1 MGPASWKA
9 GSGQGRPCLLFL
21 CWGGPGGGPGFPTV
35 HGSQQGAG
43 QALPSPEQSTE
54 EGCHSGPAPCPG
66 GSLAGCWV
74 AGLLCRAAVPS
85 SGVLGSREASSSWG
99 SQGHPLPHKCGPGP
113 CWCLPALQ
121 ATAHRA
127 ADRLVAGPL
136 AGWLGRL
143 VNILRND
150 LAKGSGTACH
160 RGAAGWLA
168 CFFFFSF
175 SNCQRY
181 FYHRKASRPLS
192 RHLTGVGV
200 GGVSHLGSWQRGE

>member
-1 MGPASWKA
+1 MSMVGA
-9 GSGQGRPCLLFL
+9 GFLEGWERPRETLSPLLVL
-21 CWGGPGGGPGFPTV
+21 GGPQEVAPVSPLCMV
-35 HGSQQGAG
+35 QS
-43 QALPSPEQSTE
+43 SPEQSTE

-85 SGVLGSREASSSWG
+85 SGVLGSREAISSCG
-99 SQGHPLPHKCGPGP
+99 SQEHPLPRKCGPGP

-127 ADRLVAGPL
+127 VDRLVTGPL

-150 LAKGSGTACH
+150 LAKGSGTTCH

-168 CFFFFSF
+168 CFFFFLFQLSALF
-175 SNCQRY
+175 LPPEGQPPPLPASNQ
-181 FYHRKASRPLS
+181 
-192 RHLTGVGV
+192 
-200 GGVSHLGSWQRGE
+200 GGGWGSLPFGFLAEG